1 MSEELDE
8 CTNAQGDVFHRGDRI
23 RFRAEWND
31 KEVFYNRDTKKLH
44 GTVKS
49 MSRGGEYNFLYVSWT
64 YEKEHLM
71 QTVSADWVE
80 PYAQVPFEVI
90 INELVEKPEIKAT
103 FPVLRKY
110 KNGEVDLAN
119 HKDNRTITIWPN
131 GDTNF
136 LGLIELTAAQLA
148 AISAACTE
156 IAANYQAEHGK
167 EEAWQKSLSD

>member
-1 MSEELDE
+1 MSVELDE

-49 MSRGGEYNFLYVSWT
+49 MSRSGEYNFLYASWT

-80 PYAQVPFEVI
+80 PYTQAPFEEI
-90 INELVEKPEIKAT
+90 IIELAEKLPKTWKLVGIEKSYAEFET
-103 FPVLRKY
+103 
-110 KNGEVDLAN
+110 NSTTEV
-119 HKDNRTITIWPN
+119 TIWRN
-131 GDTNF
+131 GNVAMDACIGASEF
-136 LGLIELTAAQLA
+136 A
-148 AISAACTE
+148 AIAAACTE
-156 IAANYQAEHGK
+156 IAANYEAEHGK
-167 EEAWQKSLSD
+167 ENQQ